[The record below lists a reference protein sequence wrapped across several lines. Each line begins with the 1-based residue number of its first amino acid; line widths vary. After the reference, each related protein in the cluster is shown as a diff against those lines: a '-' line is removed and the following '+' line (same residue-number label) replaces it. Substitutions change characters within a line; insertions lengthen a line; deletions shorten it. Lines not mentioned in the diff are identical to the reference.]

1 MSSSTPPQAQHVAPL
16 STRPALPAEATPL
29 ARLLQEMRVGKGRQP
44 SLLRANFGSAVE
56 SVLGN
61 RARSFLTILGIVI
74 GIAAVIG
81 AITLAQGVGAYFSG
95 AIAGL
100 GSNTVLV
107 QGSPPRTLRGPRPAV
122 KQLHPSLT
130 IPDLQFMGKLPHVS
144 AISPKLSLN
153 TQVVYGN
160 QNWRTSIVGS
170 STDLQSI
177 EAWQVAQGLW
187 FSSAQDAGGEAVA
200 VLGDTVAQ
208 NLFGST
214 GVNPIGQQIRIG
226 SQIFRVVGVLAHKGG
241 SGFGASDDSIFIP
254 FRAMQIRFTNSPY
267 LNEIDLEV
275 DDQSN
280 VNLAVQEITVALE
293 QKHAIARGTPDDFST
308 NTSVQLLQQAGQ
320 ITQAIATLLAGIAA
334 ISLTVGGI
342 GIINIMLV
350 SVTER
355 TREIGIRMSI
365 GARRS
370 DIRNQFLIEALVLC
384 LVGGA
389 IGMLLGLLIGWL
401 MVGVIISAIAVGSG
415 GSNVPLVITPT
426 TLILPFAVSAGV
438 GLLFGL
444 YPAIRASH
452 LDPITAIRRAK

>member
-1 MSSSTPPQAQHVAPL
+1 MSSSTPPSTDHAAPP
-16 STRPALPAEATPL
+16 TLPAEETPL
-29 ARLLQEMRVGKGRQP
+29 ARLLQEMRADKKRRSHSNWANVGN
-44 SLLRANFGSAVE
+44 AIE
-56 SVLGN
+56 SVLAN
-61 RARSFLTILGIVI
+61 RTRSLLTMLSIVI

-81 AITLAQGVGAYFSG
+81 AITLAEGVGAYFSN
-95 AIAGL
+95 AIAAL

-107 QGSPPRTLRGPRPAV
+107 QGTPARTLRGQSAV
-122 KQLHPSLT
+122 KQAHPSLT
-130 IPDLQFMGKLPHVS
+130 VTDLQALGKLPHVT
-144 AISPKLSLN
+144 AISPKLSL
-153 TQVVYGN
+153 TMQVVYGN
-160 QNWRTSIVGS
+160 QNWRTSIVGA

-177 EAWQVAQGLW
+177 EDWQVVQGLW
-187 FSSAQDAGGEAVA
+187 FSSAQDTGAEPVA
-200 VLGDTVAQ
+200 VLGNTVAQ
-208 NLFGST
+208 NLFST
-214 GVNPIGQQIRIG
+214 TNVDPIGQQIRIG
-226 SQIFRVVGVLAHKGG
+226 TQLFRVVGVLAPKGG
-241 SGFGASDDSIFIP
+241 GIGISDDSIFIP
-254 FRAMQIRFTNSPY
+254 FRALQARFANSPFMR
-267 LNEIDLEV
+267 EIDLTV

-280 VNLAVQEITVALE
+280 VNLVVQEITATLE
-293 QKHAIARGTPDDFST
+293 QKHAIPRGMPDDFST

-320 ITQAIATLLAGIAA
+320 ITQAIAALLAGIAA

-355 TREIGIRMSI
+355 TREIGIRMAI

-370 DIRNQFLIEALVLC
+370 DIRNQFLIEALLLC

-389 IGMLLGLLIGWL
+389 LGMLLGLLIGWL
-401 MVGVIISAIAVGSG
+401 TVGVIISAIAAGGGASG
-415 GSNVPLVITPT
+415 VPLVITPT